1 MKKPPIINWPDKV
14 AEFVGENQGFIN
26 ISYEALDRHLSTAM
40 RDRTAIRYVDS
51 SWPEKKDAVRDISFI
66 ELATDSNRFAH
77 ALKQLGVNKGD
88 VLFSL
93 SPRVPEFY
101 SVVFGTL
108 RAGVVFSPLFSA
120 FGTGPILS
128 RMRKGKGKVLFT
140 LASYYRKK
148 IHPIRSSLPELKF
161 LILIDDDGSLKQIDD
176 AIDFHQLMHDADPS
190 YIIEKTSPTD
200 PALLHFTS
208 GTTGEPKGAIH
219 VHEAVL
225 YHKFSGLIALD
236 LRPDDLFW
244 CTADPGWVTG
254 TSYGILSPICNGV
267 TLLVDSSEFSAERWY
282 QILST
287 FNVTNWYTAPTAL
300 RMLMRAGSDLARNY
314 NLTNVRYAASVGEP
328 LNPEVIH
335 WVKDTLGI
343 EMHDN
348 WWQTE
353 TGGILISNYANF
365 PIRPGSMGVPMTG
378 IEVGLVKSIEK
389 DHLIFVDR
397 PGEQGELAIKKGWPS
412 MFVNYLGD
420 SEKYKK
426 CFVDDWYLSGDLA
439 TYDEDGY
446 YWFVGRK
453 DDVIKTSGHLVGP
466 FEIESLLM
474 EHEAVLES
482 AAIGIPDPIAGE
494 LIKAFVVLKSGFI
507 RSEELK
513 SIILAFARTRLGVAI
528 SPREIEFVDNLPK
541 TKSGKIMRRLL
552 KARQLGLPEGDL
564 STLEQAL

>member
-1 MKKPPIINWPDKV
+1 MKKPPMINWSEKV
-14 AEFVGENQGFIN
+14 AEFVEENQGFIN
-26 ISYEALDRHLSTAM
+26 ICYEALDRHLSTTM
-40 RDRTAIRYVDS
+40 RDRPAIRYVDN
-51 SWPEKKDAVRDISFI
+51 SWPDKSEAIRDISFI
-66 ELATDSNRFAH
+66 ELATETNRFAH
-77 ALKQLGVNKGD
+77 ALKRLGVSKGD

-93 SPRVPEFY
+93 CPRVPEFY
-101 SVVFGTL
+101 TVAFGTL
-108 RAGVVFSPLFSA
+108 RAGVVFSPLFSV
-120 FGTGPILS
+120 FGSGPILS
-128 RMRKGKGKVLFT
+128 RMRKGRGKVLFT

-148 IHPIRSSLPELKF
+148 ILPIRSSLVDLKY
-161 LILIDDDGSLKQIDD
+161 LILIDDDGSLNQIDD
-176 AIDFHQLMHDADPS
+176 AIDFHQLMQDADPS

-267 TLLVDSSEFSAERWY
+267 TLLVDGAEFSADRWY
-282 QILST
+282 QILT
-287 FNVTNWYTAPTAL
+287 KLNVTNWYTAPTAL
-300 RMLMRAGSDLARNY
+300 RMLMRAGSDLAQNY
-314 NLTNVRYAASVGEP
+314 NFKNVRYAASVGEP

-335 WVKDTLGI
+335 WVKENLGI

-365 PIRPGSMGVPMTG
+365 PVRPGSMGVPMTG
-378 IEVGLVKSIEK
+378 IEIGLVKKVENNK
-389 DHLIFVDR
+389 LIFVDR
-397 PGEQGELAIKKGWPS
+397 PGEQGEIAVKRGWPS

-420 SEKYKK
+420 PEKYQR
-426 CFVDDWYLSGDLA
+426 CFLDDWYLSGDLA
-439 TYDEDGY
+439 KFDDDGY

-494 LIKAFVVLKSGFI
+494 LIKAFIVLKSGYKKT
-507 RSEELK
+507 EEIK
-513 SIILAFARTRLGVAI
+513 SQILAYARLRLGVAI
-528 SPREIEFVDNLPK
+528 SPREIQFVDNLPK

-564 STLEQAL
+564 STLEQPL

>member
-1 MKKPPIINWPDKV
+1 MKKASIINWPEKV
-14 AEFVGENQGFIN
+14 AGFVDENQGFIN
-26 ISYEALDRHLSTAM
+26 ICYEALDRHLSTAM
-40 RDRTAIRYVDS
+40 RNRTAIRYVDS
-51 SWPEKKDAVRDISFI
+51 SWPEKKDAVRDISFL
-66 ELATDSNRFAH
+66 ELSTDSNRFAH
-77 ALKQLGVNKGD
+77 ALKKLGVTKGD

-148 IHPIRSSLPELKF
+148 ILPIRSSLPDLKF

-267 TLLVDSSEFSAERWY
+267 TLLVDNSEFSAERWY

-300 RMLMRAGSDLARNY
+300 RMLMRAESDLAHHY

-378 IEVGLVKSIEK
+378 IEVGLVKRVEK

-397 PGEQGELAIKKGWPS
+397 PLEQGELAIKKGWPS

-494 LIKAFVVLKSGFI
+494 LIKAFVVLKNGFI

-513 SIILAFARTRLGVAI
+513 SRILAFARKRLGVAI

-564 STLEQAL
+564 STLEQTL

>member
-77 ALKQLGVNKGD
+77 ALKQLGVTKGD

-148 IHPIRSSLPELKF
+148 ILPIRSSLPDLKF

-176 AIDFHQLMHDADPS
+176 AIDFHQLMHEADPS
-190 YIIEKTSPTD
+190 YIIEKTTPTD

-267 TLLVDSSEFSAERWY
+267 TLLVDNSEFSAERWY

-300 RMLMRAGSDLARNY
+300 RMLMRAGSDLAHHY

-378 IEVGLVKSIEK
+378 IEVGLVKRVEK

-397 PGEQGELAIKKGWPS
+397 PLEQGELAIKKGWPS

-513 SIILAFARTRLGVAI
+513 SRILAFARTRLGVAI

-564 STLEQAL
+564 STLEQTL